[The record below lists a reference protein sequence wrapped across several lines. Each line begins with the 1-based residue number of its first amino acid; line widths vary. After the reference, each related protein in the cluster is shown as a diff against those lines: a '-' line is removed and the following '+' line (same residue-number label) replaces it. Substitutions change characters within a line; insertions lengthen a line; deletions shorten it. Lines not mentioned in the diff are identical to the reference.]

1 MKIIYLNK
9 KIKTI
14 KRVDFRSKLIL
25 FSGQTSK
32 KYKEELGVC
41 RESGGVYK
49 KMKVA
54 YHLFYVVLCPVS
66 L

>member
-14 KRVDFRSKLIL
+14 KKGDFRSKLIL
-25 FSGQTSK
+25 SSGQTSK

-54 YHLFYVVLCPVS
+54 YHLFYVMLCPLV
-66 L
+66 